1 MHKVPISAGTRNRK
15 NTHIFTN
22 LISIIIYLAFYREVH
37 LIQSIIYPLNS
48 YLTTGDVITLGDPT
62 LEKLDGLDILKNY
75 DYKTQIEEQATFLKT
90 G

>member
-1 MHKVPISAGTRNRK
+1 M
-15 NTHIFTN
+15 
-22 LISIIIYLAFYREVH
+22 H